1 MVSSLYE
8 TYSAAADYVVPDL
21 VGIPD
26 EEAYDY
32 GLRLRELAQDKKFS
46 SIQFIRLMD
55 LMGLGDGEKISKSD
69 YLDLVPTIRERLMS
83 SEYFDQSFNIETE
96 LETNPDTKATFDAF
110 FSRISEDLKWGK
122 GLDAA
127 VVADQAAYDAEV
139 ARVVKVMIQRLI
151 VSNLAV
157 SFVGIL
163 HANDLVKLKRRTRS

>member
-1 MVSSLYE
+1 MI
-8 TYSAAADYVVPDL
+8 DL

-32 GLRLRELAQDKKFS
+32 GLRLRELAQEKKFS

-69 YLDLVPTIRERLMS
+69 YLELVPTIRERLMS
-83 SEYFDQSFNIETE
+83 GDYFDQSFNIETE
-96 LETNPDTKATFDAF
+96 LESNPDTKATFGGF

-151 VSNLAV
+151 VSNPYR
-157 SFVGIL
+157 FFGEF
-163 HANDLVKLKRRTRS
+163 TTC

>member
-1 MVSSLYE
+1 MV
-8 TYSAAADYVVPDL
+8 DL

-32 GLRLRELAQDKKFS
+32 GLRLRELAQEKRFS

-55 LMGLGDGEKISKSD
+55 LMGLGDGEKISKPD
-69 YLDLVPTIRERLMS
+69 YLELVPAIRQRLMS
-83 SEYFDQSFNIETE
+83 SEYFDQTFNIETE
-96 LETNPDTKATFDAF
+96 LETNPDTKATFDGF

-127 VVADQAAYDAEV
+127 VVADRTAYDAEV

-151 VSNLAV
+151 VSYPCT
-157 SFVGIL
+157 FFG
-163 HANDLVKLKRRTRS
+163 DLMTC

>member
-1 MVSSLYE
+1 VI
-8 TYSAAADYVVPDL
+8 DL
-21 VGIPD
+21 AGIPD

-32 GLRLRELAQDKKFS
+32 RLRLRELAQEKKFS

-69 YLDLVPTIRERLMS
+69 YLELVPTIREKLMS
-83 SEYFDQSFNIETE
+83 SDYFDQSFNIETE
-96 LETNPDTKATFDAF
+96 LETNPDTKATFGGF

-122 GLDAA
+122 GLDAG

-151 VSNLAV
+151 VSSSHY
-157 SFVGIL
+157 SFFGDFI
-163 HANDLVKLKRRTRS
+163 TY